1 MERKQ
6 NKKKHNRGEKRKG
19 INNMLDTLLRFGLNR
34 SSVKENLSSF
44 SFGSAVPGPLFLL
57 CMNKLTSYTFDFD
70 VFFFHFVLL
79 RSVFIVTWPAETF
92 CWGKATFLWY
102 QTLDLH
108 VISTKAACMKLL
120 PG

>member
-6 NKKKHNRGEKRKG
+6 NIKNNRGEKRKG

-34 SSVKENLSSF
+34 SSVKEHLSSC
-44 SFGSAVPGPLFLL
+44 SFGFAVLDPLFLL
-57 CMNKLTSYTFDFD
+57 YMNKLTSYTFDF
-70 VFFFHFVLL
+70 VLL
-79 RSVFIVTWPAETF
+79 RSAFIVTWPAETF

-108 VISTKAACMKLL
+108 EISTKAACMKLL